1 MLTYIVLCITAYLV
15 FKIVGPPRRADAAGY
30 LLVSGLI
37 PLPVYIIGRSAQAA
51 VFPIDVCLL
60 AYLAVHGLPALHY
73 VIERKALSAGLGAL
87 FGFSILATCS
97 GAFNFFFVDPDPLK
111 FYAFTIVK
119 FWEYALLGMVLIASR
134 PDSAQLR
141 KICSIV
147 LAGILVYEILHVL
160 HISGVVPLSG
170 EKYFGPLAAEFNEGE
185 MRYAPFMDRT
195 AWFLATPRI
204 VVGGTASIS
213 AWVSLMVFE
222 AYRGQIRVIAA
233 TGAILSAFS
242 VLATSSRSDIAG
254 LAVAAIVFVFYAPR
268 VRWKVY
274 VCTVIAVA
282 GLYAGY
288 LTFFLPLEEQTA
300 AITRMSELWNPELRA
315 EGSYADRSYDRKRLL
330 SYLSEHPRELLIGV
344 GPGNFHRYV
353 TQGITRNF
361 FGHNSYLHWTGELG
375 IGGILLLLAW
385 CLSICLYAKKR
396 LRSQNRICRLAA
408 QTCLAVVAG
417 RMVAAWGAESLF
429 GTQGM
434 GVYSLFFVGVVYLL
448 VSIASDVGAPDSPLK
463 A

>member
-1 MLTYIVLCITAYLV
+1 MVPGDSPNSCRWDGFYKRMGFPHGIRSISGPDKGDSRYRGDP
-15 FKIVGPPRRADAAGY
+15 VGLLGAGNQLSFRHCWFSRGGDCFCLLRAAGAME
-30 LLVSGLI
+30 G
-37 PLPVYIIGRSAQAA
+37 
-51 VFPIDVCLL
+51 VCLYRDSGGRPICRIPDFFL
-60 AYLAVHGLPALHY
+60 TPGGANCGDNSNERAL
-73 VIERKALSAGLGAL
+73 E
-87 FGFSILATCS
+87 S
-97 GAFNFFFVDPDPLK
+97 GASCGRLD
-111 FYAFTIVK
+111 
-119 FWEYALLGMVLIASR
+119 
-134 PDSAQLR
+134 
-141 KICSIV
+141 
-147 LAGILVYEILHVL
+147 
-160 HISGVVPLSG
+160 
-170 EKYFGPLAAEFNEGE
+170 
-185 MRYAPFMDRT
+185 
-195 AWFLATPRI
+195 
-204 VVGGTASIS
+204 
-213 AWVSLMVFE
+213 
-222 AYRGQIRVIAA
+222 
-233 TGAILSAFS
+233 
-242 VLATSSRSDIAG
+242 
-254 LAVAAIVFVFYAPR
+254 
-268 VRWKVY
+268 
-274 VCTVIAVA
+274 
-282 GLYAGY
+282 
-288 LTFFLPLEEQTA
+288 
-300 AITRMSELWNPELRA
+300 
-315 EGSYADRSYDRKRLL
+315 ADRSYDRKRLL